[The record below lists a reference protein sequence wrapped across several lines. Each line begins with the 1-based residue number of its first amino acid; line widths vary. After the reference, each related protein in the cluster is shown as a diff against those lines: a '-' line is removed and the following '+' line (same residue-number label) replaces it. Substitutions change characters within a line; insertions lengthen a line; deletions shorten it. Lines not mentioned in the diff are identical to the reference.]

1 MPKRRRSLTPQLD
14 RNFTIRLSPDMRERL
29 EHEADERGL
38 SVSLIVREALEEHWT
53 RRAGDAGRMGQAG
66 TERVTLGREAP

>member
-29 EHEADERGL
+29 EHEADERSL

-53 RRAGDAGRMGQAG
+53 RRAGDAGHIGQAG
-66 TERVTLGREAP
+66 AERVTLGREAL

>member
-1 MPKRRRSLTPQLD
+1 
-14 RNFTIRLSPDMRERL
+14 MRERL

-38 SVSLIVREALEEHWT
+38 NVSLIVREALEEHWT

-66 TERVTLGREAP
+66 TEGVTLGREAP

>member
-53 RRAGDAGRMGQAG
+53 RRAGDAGRMGQASI
-66 TERVTLGREAP
+66 EQVTLGREAP